1 MKFSEDID
9 IVVLRNGNETDNQLK
24 KKIRAISKI
33 VEGNMPEVNIEGL
46 TNKMGN
52 IRKTAHQYSKLFDGD
67 FGQVREHVILETTWL
82 GNFEPYSNWQL
93 SSYLADMMSKKGQ
106 NEMVGEYNMQPFTVQ
121 VLGKDRTLCEKIM
134 SLVRFSRQRD
144 PYIDLANKIRHIY
157 DIHLMLRNNELK
169 AFIKSEAF
177 EKMLIKVGEDDVIG
191 YKNDHEWLVE
201 HL

>member
-1 MKFSEDID
+1 
-9 IVVLRNGNETDNQLK
+9 
-24 KKIRAISKI
+24 
-33 VEGNMPEVNIEGL
+33 MPEVNIEGL